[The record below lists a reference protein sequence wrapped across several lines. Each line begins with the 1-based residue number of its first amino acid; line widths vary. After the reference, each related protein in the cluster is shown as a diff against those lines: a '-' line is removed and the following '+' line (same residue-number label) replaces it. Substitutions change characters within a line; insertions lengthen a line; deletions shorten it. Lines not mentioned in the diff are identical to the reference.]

1 MSWLRRLSNTFR
13 PLRVQRDIEREL
25 SFHMAERADQ
35 LRADGVHD
43 DEATRRARVQFGNP
57 TVLREQT
64 RDMDVAGWM
73 DASLGNLRHAGR
85 TLARTPAFTLTVVM
99 TLALGIGANSSAFSA
114 INAVL
119 LRPLPFP
126 DGDRLVQVTQVEERS
141 GRTNIPPVRLEDW
154 NRLNTTFE
162 AMAGYFTDDV
172 VDTTGDLPE
181 RMRRAVVTPRF
192 LDVWRIAPSH
202 GRAFAA
208 DEHRF
213 GGPTVMLVSD
223 RIWRDR
229 IDANPAAIGSTI
241 RSAGV
246 SVTIVGVMPAAMSFP
261 GRDVDVWA
269 PMPVDAPFAQS
280 RLGGWYPAG
289 IGRLKAGVTL
299 AQARADLERVQA
311 RLGAQYP
318 DSDQRISLR
327 VVPLKETIVGGVVG
341 SLWLVFGAV
350 SVLLLIACTNVAA
363 LLFSRAVQREPEIAV
378 RYALGASRRSVAG
391 QMLAEAAVL
400 AFGGAAV
407 GLLAASGASSAIRL
421 LAPDMPRLDEI
432 TIDARILLYTVA
444 SAVIVTLACGLVP
457 AFRGARRTSASARS
471 GRHVV
476 PRQSLQWLL
485 VGVQVAL
492 SVTLLAG
499 SGLLLRSLDALSRV
513 APGFDSSGV
522 LTFRVTGRFGEDG
535 GDYWRVVERING
547 TLDALLDVRGIRATA
562 TAATLPGLPGQNE
575 IEFTLVEARADGGS
589 RIVGERRYV
598 SPGYFETMGIPLLA
612 GDHCRRES
620 RAASEAM
627 VNRSFMERYVP
638 DRTVVGLHLIWES
651 VSPPLRVAGVVEN
664 AREIGM
670 DRDPVPTVYACL
682 AAPSPAPWF
691 LVRTDGDPL
700 AAAGAVR
707 LKIKDLE
714 PLRPVYDIAAL
725 DTRIDAAHAQTRLR
739 TVVLTLFAVTALG
752 LVCAGVYGTLSYAVG
767 LRRREV
773 ALHLALGALRRD
785 VVRRLIGRSLMTV
798 AVASACGLVVTLIV
812 TRSLSTMLYGVS
824 PFDPATLSGVL
835 VVVLTVA
842 AMAAVIPAARAA
854 FVEPMRVLRDE

>member
-13 PLRVQRDIEREL
+13 PSRVQRDIDREL
-25 SFHMAERADQ
+25 SFHLAERADE
-35 LRADGVHD
+35 LRADGVRD

-64 RDMDVAGWM
+64 RDMDVTGWM

-126 DGDRLVQVTQVEERS
+126 DGDRLVEVTQVEERS

-162 AMAGYFTDDV
+162 AIAGYFTDDV

-181 RMRRAVVTPRF
+181 RVRRAVVTPRF
-192 LDVWRIAPSH
+192 LDVWRVAPSH
-202 GRAFAA
+202 GRAFAD

-229 IDANPAAIGSTI
+229 IGANPAVIGSTI
-241 RSAGV
+241 RSAGMP
-246 SVTIVGVMPAAMSFP
+246 VTIVGVMPAAMSFP

-299 AQARADLERVQA
+299 AQAQADLARVQA
-311 RLGAQYP
+311 RLGAEYP

-327 VVPLKETIVGGVVG
+327 VVPLKQTLVGGVVG

-400 AFGGAAV
+400 AFVGAAV
-407 GLLAASGASSAIRL
+407 GLLAATGASSATRL
-421 LAPDMPRLDEI
+421 LAPDMPRVDEI
-432 TIDARILLYTVA
+432 TVDGRILLYTVA

-457 AFRGARRTSASARS
+457 AFRGARRTSASVRS
-471 GRHVV
+471 GRLQVV

-499 SGLLLRSLDALSRV
+499 SGLLLRSLDALARV
-513 APGFDSSGV
+513 DPGFDSSGV
-522 LTFRVTGRFGEDG
+522 LTFRVTGRYGEDG
-535 GDYWRVVERING
+535 GDYWRVIERING
-547 TLDALLDVRGIRATA
+547 TIDALLDVRGIRAAA
-562 TAATLPGLPGQNE
+562 TVATLPGLPEQNQ
-575 IEFTLVEARADGGS
+575 IEFTLVEAGAGAGP

-612 GDHCRRES
+612 GDHCRRQS
-620 RAASEAM
+620 RATSEAM
-627 VNRSFMERYVP
+627 VNRSFIERYTP
-638 DRTVVGLHLIWES
+638 DRTVVGLHLRES
-651 VSPPLRVAGVVEN
+651 VSQPLRVAGVVGD
-664 AREIGM
+664 AREIGT

-682 AAPSPAPWF
+682 AAPNPAPWF

-714 PLRPVYDIAAL
+714 PLRPVYDVAAL

-739 TVVLTLFAVTALG
+739 TVLLTLFAVTALG

-798 AVASACGLVVTLIV
+798 TAASACGLVMTLIV

-854 FVEPMRVLRDE
+854 FVEPMKVLRDE